1 LFLWRSTG
9 RQKFSVGQCSVDLFC
24 EDGFARQGLDVDQ
37 YVHGTILHIVESVEE
52 LGPSSKLE
60 LTFLGVLPLADFHH
74 ASGRGTGGT
83 AAKTTILCAGALM
96 VLSGGIAMARGIVLG
111 SGAQMDLELGQVSGA
126 LRVAHGRR

>member
-83 AAKTTILCAGALM
+83 VAKTTILSAGALM
-96 VLSGGIAMARGIVLG
+96 VLSGGIANGHYRQQWRYRANRQRSSREKRNL
-111 SGAQMDLELGQVSGA
+111 SD
-126 LRVAHGRR
+126 R